1 MCMRETVCVC
11 VCIKSEKVFVCV
23 SERVC
28 AYVGK
33 IKTELVCVPVYVF
46 IMSSPVA
53 LHHSERS

>member
-1 MCMRETVCVC
+1 MCVC